1 MKFECPFCEYTSNR
15 KYNLQSHM
23 NRKHIGMNDLNT
35 GESNPNTTLSVPNT
49 TLDVPNTTLDVP
61 NTTLDV
67 PNTTINTKFSCVDCK
82 RSFSNASNLQKHAK
96 ICKGIVTNPLQCETC
111 LKVFSSSGAK
121 SRHKKNVK
129 CKPPPETVCQPV
141 EPVTPTQ
148 YPVIKHTA
156 ESGCVCSYC
165 QKAFSRVDNLKRHL
179 LGCRIKRLTES
190 GSLVL
195 PTNTNN
201 TTNNTT
207 INNNCNNTTINNVTN
222 ITIHSFDRPCLD
234 HIDGD
239 TVKQMYLGNGR
250 NLKKLIKAGV
260 SRIWKTPE
268 NNTFQLPFS
277 DKPKGLPNSEIMKVH
292 CDGEDQYF
300 PAHHVVD
307 VLLHRCA
314 TVCESYLRQH
324 YYDESIPGTG
334 VLKHANVLEEL
345 AIEFQETWDEDSTFR
360 NEYKPFVK
368 SAILECLQLQKEK
381 NNGGKTSEENNL
393 LN

>member
-1 MKFECPFCEYTSNR
+1 
-15 KYNLQSHM
+15 M
-23 NRKHIGMNDLNT
+23 NRKHVGMNNQ
-35 GESNPNTTLSVPNT
+35 NTTLGDQNATPGDQNATPGDQNAIPVDQNT
-49 TLDVPNTTLDVP
+49 TLGDQNATPVNPARG
-61 NTTLDV
+61 
-67 PNTTINTKFSCVDCK
+67 FSCVDCGK
-82 RSFSNASNLQKHAK
+82 YFSNASNLTRHKKSCTGVA
-96 ICKGIVTNPLQCETC
+96 NPLQCDVC
-111 LKVFSSSGAK
+111 MKVFSSSGAK
-121 SRHKKNVK
+121 SRHKKNVN
-129 CKPPPETVCQPV
+129 CKPPPVVCQPV
-141 EPVTPTQ
+141 EPVVTPTQ

-156 ESGCVCSYC
+156 ESGRVCSYC

-195 PTNTNN
+195 PTNTNA
-201 TTNNTT
+201 TTNNTMT
-207 INNNCNNTTINNVTN
+207 INNTNCNNTTINNVTN

-381 NNGGKTSEENNL
+381 SNGGKTSEENNL

>member
-15 KYNLQSHM
+15 KYNLQSHI
-23 NRKHIGMNDLNT
+23 NRKHNIEDVENVNLRASNVNVLQSNVNVLQSGADVLQSNVNVLQKDV
-35 GESNPNTTLSVPNT
+35 NPNVNPEAEGPNVKFENNPIDKMTTRHSCE
-49 TLDVPNTTLDVP
+49 
-61 NTTLDV
+61 
-67 PNTTINTKFSCVDCK
+67 ICGKIFST
-82 RSFSNASNLQKHAK
+82 RQ
-96 ICKGIVTNPLQCETC
+96 G
-111 LKVFSSSGAK
+111 K
-121 SRHKKNVK
+121 SRHKKNVN
-129 CKPPPETVCQPV
+129 CKPPPVVCQPV
-141 EPVTPTQ
+141 EPVVTPTQ

-195 PTNTNN
+195 PTNTNA
-201 TTNNTT
+201 TTNNTMT
-207 INNNCNNTTINNVTN
+207 INNNTNCNNTTINNVTN

-314 TVCESYLRQH
+314 TVCESFLRQH

-360 NEYKPFVK
+360 NEYKPFVR
-368 SAILECLQLQKEK
+368 SAILECLQRRKER
-381 NNGGKTSEENNL
+381 EEANSNVD
-393 LN
+393 